1 MKKLIIVSGLS
12 GSGKTVA
19 LHALEDAG
27 YYCMDNL
34 HIGLLTAVV
43 RQFLTDGHGLYDET
57 AVGIDARSGI
67 EALDRFGE
75 IVTEIRDMGVALQI
89 LFLQAEEQT
98 LLRRFSETR
107 RRHPL
112 TRDDVPLVDAIHL
125 ERRLLVP
132 VAEQADLTIDTT
144 RTHVHQLT
152 DTVRQRVGQ
161 AEEAGLSV
169 LIRSFGFK
177 HGTPVDSDFV
187 FDVRCLPNPHWEPR
201 LRALTGLD
209 PEVGDFLGS
218 HPLVEEMFASLRDFL
233 TTWIPRFEHEN
244 RSYLTV
250 SIGCTGGQ
258 HRSVYLAERLAKHLH
273 ALRGEAVST
282 RHREL
287 A

>member
-1 MKKLIIVSGLS
+1 MKLVIVSGLS

-43 RQFLTDGHGLYDET
+43 RQFMAAGHGLYDQT
-57 AVGIDARSGI
+57 AVGIDARSGT
-67 EALDRFGE
+67 EALEHFSE
-75 IVTEIRDMGVALQI
+75 IAREIRDLGVDLQI
-89 LFLQAEEQT
+89 LFLQAEEPT

-112 TRDDVPLVDAIHL
+112 TREDLPLVEAIQL
-125 ERRLLVP
+125 ERQLLAP
-132 VAEQADLTIDTT
+132 VVEQADLAIDTT
-144 RTHVHQLT
+144 RTNVHQLS
-152 DTVRQRVGQ
+152 DTVRQRVEQ
-161 AEEAGLSV
+161 AEASGLSV

-209 PEVGDFLGS
+209 PEVADFLGS
-218 HPLVEEMFASLRDFL
+218 HPLVEEMHVSLRDFL
-233 TTWIPRFEHEN
+233 VTWIPRFERDN

-258 HRSVYLAERLAKHLH
+258 HRSVYLAERLAADLR
-273 ALRGEAVST
+273 ALRGEAIST

-287 A
+287 T

>member
-161 AEEAGLSV
+161 A
-169 LIRSFGFK
+169 
-177 HGTPVDSDFV
+177 
-187 FDVRCLPNPHWEPR
+187 
-201 LRALTGLD
+201 
-209 PEVGDFLGS
+209 
-218 HPLVEEMFASLRDFL
+218 
-233 TTWIPRFEHEN
+233 
-244 RSYLTV
+244 
-250 SIGCTGGQ
+250 
-258 HRSVYLAERLAKHLH
+258 
-273 ALRGEAVST
+273 
-282 RHREL
+282 
-287 A
+287 

>member
-273 ALRGEAVST
+273 ALRGEAVS
-282 RHREL
+282 
-287 A
+287 